1 MPKKKAGRA
10 KMPRAA
16 ATAARYRLPTA
27 RVAPAPSAVWQK
39 AVSAQPSPAPARAWP
54 SPRRE
59 SFLSA
64 KRPPAQAP
72 SARQAS
78 TTPMRLVQTT
88 AEVPTC
94 GASTRPPTISSTMTS
109 APLKKTV
116 SSSMPSPF
124 PGEGVQA
131 GESAARR
138 ASETPSGE
146 DFCSLAR
153 TVNSGR
159 EQKSS
164 PLSVSFRKNRATG
177 PRRPRP
183 APRPCARTR

>member
-10 KMPRAA
+10 KMPKAA

-27 RVAPAPSAVWQK
+27 WVTPAPSAVWQK

-59 SFLSA
+59 RVLSA

-78 TTPMRLVQTT
+78 TTPMRLVQTM

-116 SSSMPSPF
+116 SSSIPGPF
-124 PGEGVQA
+124 SGGGRSIRRIRRPPRSGNADYRPFCPPPAVRRPWRGTKTFITQRFLSKKSRSRAAQA
-131 GESAARR
+131 S
-138 ASETPSGE
+138 
-146 DFCSLAR
+146 AR
-153 TVNSGR
+153 TPPIC
-159 EQKSS
+159 Q
-164 PLSVSFRKNRATG
+164 
-177 PRRPRP
+177 
-183 APRPCARTR
+183 TR